1 MPMNVKYDP
10 KEIESK
16 WQKYWEEKG
25 IFHAKTGSKKKKFYA
40 LVEFPYPS
48 GDGLHVGH
56 VRPYVALD
64 SLARKRRMEGYEV
77 LYPFGWDAF
86 GLPTENYAVKHGI
99 HPEVVTKKNTDNFR
113 QQVKNIGISFDWSR
127 EVNTTDPAYY
137 KWTQWIFLQLF
148 KKGLAYK
155 SKMDIN
161 WCPSCRIGLAN
172 EEAIGGVCERC
183 GGPTEKREK
192 EQWMLA
198 ITKYA
203 DRLDRDLDMVDYPD
217 RVKTQQRN
225 WIGKSEGTRIKFNIQ
240 HSILENDTPWAGVG
254 FLIQDT
260 AGKFL
265 FQRRDM
271 KTARDSG
278 MVTPFGGGKH
288 ENESPDECVKRECR
302 EELGISLVSDQI
314 TFIGDFPSKNTPGET
329 IKMFFVSRVSQR
341 SLKLHEGEEIA
352 SLTPKEALLS
362 ENVSEFTKE
371 VLRFY
376 QSQQERYIEVFTT
389 RVDTIFGCTYVVVAP
404 EHESIKRYEAR
415 ITNYGEV
422 KKYLDQVKK
431 KTEQDRLD
439 ATKEKTGVKLDG
451 IEAVN
456 PFTGESV
463 PIFVADYV
471 LGNYGTGAVM
481 AVPAHDE
488 RDWEFAKKHDLPK
501 IATIKSP
508 LEYEG
513 VNTKTVY
520 ESLIEIAELARQ
532 ENFNF
537 VVVGGVARNIQKP
550 VKEWSVSDLDI
561 FADANGYDS
570 LKRFFIQKGYQLY
583 SGDREYGWSNTYSLS
598 DTENWIDVFL
608 LEKKGTSYFDT
619 VTGKPFDWN
628 WDDII
633 EMQLGK
639 ERVKVASG
647 NLLKNIYA
655 NLASTVDLCFT
666 DDGVLTYSGEFTGL
680 SSAEAREKMTAW
692 LEKEGL
698 GKRQTNYK
706 LRDWVF
712 SRQRYWGEPIPLVF
726 CAECKKRTDNK
737 QRTTN
742 NEGEVL
748 NPGWVAVPEEEL
760 PLELPKV
767 ESYVPTETGESPLAA
782 MEEWVATTCPVC
794 GGPAR
799 RETDTMPN
807 WAGSSWYYLRYTDP
821 KNDRALA
828 SQEALEYWMKPSVR
842 NAPTSADAGGVDW
855 YNGGME
861 HTTLHLLYSRF
872 WHKFLYDIGVVPTAE
887 PYAKRTSHG
896 LILAEGG
903 VKMSKSK
910 GNVVNPDDIVR
921 RFGADTLRVYEMFMG
936 PFEQA
941 VAWSEESIA
950 GARRFLEKVWK
961 LEGRIKN
968 QELGMKKEGKEEGQ
982 DHERAILTHLHK
994 TIKKVSEDIEAMRFN
1009 TAISALMILVNE
1021 MEKADSILQEDF
1033 ETLLLLLS
1041 LFAPHMAEELWNL
1054 VGNAESILSAKWPQA
1069 NQKYLVADEVEVVVQ
1084 INGKLRARLRVAAGS
1099 SQEEVESAARRDA
1112 LVVKYLEGR
1121 EIRKTIFVQDRLVN
1135 FVVG

>member
-225 WIGKSEGTRIKFNIQ
+225 WIGKSEGTLVKFRIREQKEGDKGP
-240 HSILENDTPWAGVG
+240 ENQG
-254 FLIQDT
+254 
-260 AGKFL
+260 
-265 FQRRDM
+265 
-271 KTARDSG
+271 SG
-278 MVTPFGGGKH
+278 
-288 ENESPDECVKRECR
+288 NSES
-302 EELGISLVSDQI
+302 
-314 TFIGDFPSKNTPGET
+314 F
-329 IKMFFVSRVSQR
+329 
-341 SLKLHEGEEIA
+341 
-352 SLTPKEALLS
+352 
-362 ENVSEFTKE
+362 
-371 VLRFY
+371 
-376 QSQQERYIEVFTT
+376 IEVFTT

-439 ATKEKTGVKLDG
+439 ATKEKTGVKLEG
-451 IEAVN
+451 IEAIN

-481 AVPAHDE
+481 AVPTHDE
-488 RDWEFAKKHDLPK
+488 RDWEFAKKYHLP
-501 IATIKSP
+501 
-508 LEYEG
+508 L
-513 VNTKTVY
+513 KTVVIPSVVNQKNLPVSGKSTVFRETINALVHDPKKNKY
-520 ESLIEIAELARQ
+520 LALKWKK
-532 ENFNF
+532 NDWTTF
-537 VVVGGVARNIQKP
+537 VIGGVEDGEDVVDAARREVREETGYTDLKYIRTLGGP
-550 VKEWSVSDLDI
+550 VEAKYFVSHKDENRVAHIRAVLFELGSENRESVSEEEQEKHPAI
-561 FADANGYDS
+561 WIEGS
-570 LKRFFIQKGYQLY
+570 
-583 SGDREYGWSNTYSLS
+583 SLS
-598 DTENWIDVFL
+598 PDVMFDVDAPFWFARL
-608 LEKKGTSYFDT
+608 KSEKNE
-619 VTGKPFDWN
+619 V
-628 WDDII
+628 
-633 EMQLGK
+633 
-639 ERVKVASG
+639 V
-647 NLLKNIYA
+647 
-655 NLASTVDLCFT
+655 T
-666 DDGVLTYSGEFTGL
+666 DDGVLVDSGEFTSL
-680 SSAEAREKMTAW
+680 HSDEAREKMTAW

-737 QRTTN
+737 QRTAD

-767 ESYVPTETGESPLAA
+767 ESYAPTETGESPLAA
-782 MEEWVATTCPVC
+782 MEEWVVTTCPVC

-821 KNDRALA
+821 KNDRVLA

-842 NAPTSADAGGVDW
+842 NASASADAGGVDW

-982 DHERAILTHLHK
+982 DHERAIRTHLHK

-1021 MEKADSILQEDF
+1021 MEKADSIFQEDF

-1041 LFAPHMAEELWNL
+1041 PFAPHMAEELWNL

-1112 LVVKYLEGR
+1112 LVVKYLEGK

>member
-1 MPMNVKYDP
+1 MKHASYDP

-127 EVNTTDPAYY
+127 EINTTDPAYY

-148 KKGLAYK
+148 KNGLAYK
-155 SKMDIN
+155 AKMDIN

-183 GGPTEKREK
+183 GGPTGKREK

-439 ATKEKTGVKLDG
+439 ATKEKTGVKLEG
-451 IEAVN
+451 IEVIN

-488 RDWEFAKKHDLPK
+488 RDWEFAKKYVLPMRSVVAPYVVVTGDDAPRSNKEVFRFNAETAIVKHWEKDLYYVVQFK
-501 IATIKSP
+501 TGQRGFVGGKVEDGENLSEAIQREVMEESGYSDMNVERCLFRHAYARGYKSRKSR
-508 LEYEG
+508 E
-513 VNTKTVY
+513 
-520 ESLIEIAELARQ
+520 ELAH
-532 ENFNF
+532 EAVF
-537 VVVGGVARNIQKP
+537 VVRLKSGKRVEIMDHAIKDGIWLA
-550 VKEWSVSDLDI
+550 KEDILQSNLFSHHRYYFEHFLKDLD
-561 FADANGYDS
+561 AY
-570 LKRFFIQKGYQLY
+570 
-583 SGDREYGWSNTYSLS
+583 
-598 DTENWIDVFL
+598 
-608 LEKKGTSYFDT
+608 
-619 VTGKPFDWN
+619 
-628 WDDII
+628 
-633 EMQLGK
+633 
-639 ERVKVASG
+639 
-647 NLLKNIYA
+647 
-655 NLASTVDLCFT
+655 T
-666 DDGVLTYSGEFTGL
+666 DDGVLVDSGEFTGL
-680 SSAEAREKMTAW
+680 HSDEVREKMTAW

-742 NEGEVL
+742 NEGEAL

-760 PLELPKV
+760 PLKLPVV

-782 MEEWVATTCPVC
+782 MEEWVATTCSVC
-794 GGPAR
+794 WGPAR

-961 LEGRIKN
+961 LQRTVNKQPTTNNKQTRGNDKRLLRI
-968 QELGMKKEGKEEGQ
+968 
-982 DHERAILTHLHK
+982 ALHK

-1041 LFAPHMAEELWNL
+1041 PFAPHMAEELWNL